1 MTAPAPAT
9 LIDRRRPPVAR
20 ARRSRSGIGAVL
32 LLGLSAVGAIQL
44 FRDSDD
50 VTTASFANLSA
61 AIAPELTGPSA
72 TPTADAFGRSGE
84 VKVRFSLPGDPIEF
98 PLAIGGNADSLH
110 YQWVT
115 VADSAAV
122 GDPLPLTAD
131 RPIAPRLPGFY
142 HIAIVRD
149 SARTI
154 VPEPTLAVMVPFDRK
169 LGNWLNGY
177 RIGTYLS
184 ERIGKRRGR
193 PEVPVG
199 FVEVRK
205 ELLDL
210 PLSKHLK
217 LADFVTHDDQDNV
230 WPKYVALNPRLL
242 DKLELV
248 LSDLGGAA
256 RPELAI
262 DGHSGFRSPSH
273 NREVRRAASDSRHQ
287 YGDAADVQ
295 IDANGDG
302 KITMTDEI
310 RVMLAVDRVE
320 RQHPDLAGG
329 LGIYT
334 SRRYRTP
341 YLHIDARGKRKRWTG

>member
-1 MTAPAPAT
+1 M
-9 LIDRRRPPVAR
+9 
-20 ARRSRSGIGAVL
+20 RRSRSGIGAVL

-44 FRDSDD
+44 FRSSED

-61 AIAPELTGPSA
+61 AIAPELVELPSA

-84 VKVRFSLPGDPIEF
+84 VKVRFSLPGEPIEF
-98 PLAIGGNADSLH
+98 PLAIGGNADSLR

-115 VADSAAV
+115 VADSVVV
-122 GDPLPLTAD
+122 GDPLPLTAE
-131 RPIAPRLPGFY
+131 RPIAPKLPGFY
-142 HIAIVRD
+142 HIAILRD

-184 ERIGKRRGR
+184 ERIGRSGRR

-199 FVEVRK
+199 FVEVRR

-217 LADFVTHDDQDNV
+217 LADFVTHDDQDNI

-262 DGHSGFRSPSH
+262 DVHSGFRSPSH

-295 IDANGDG
+295 IDTNGDG

-320 RQHPDLAGG
+320 RQHPDLVGG
-329 LGIYT
+329 LGLYT

-341 YLHIDARGKRKRWTG
+341 YLHIDTRGKRSRWTG

>member
-1 MTAPAPAT
+1 MTAQASAPRVE
-9 LIDRRRPPVAR
+9 RRRQSAGR
-20 ARRSRSGIGAVL
+20 ARRSRGGIGAAVL
-32 LLGLSAVGAIQL
+32 FGLSVVGAVQL
-44 FRDSDD
+44 FRDSTD

-61 AIAPELTGPSA
+61 AIAPELELPSA
-72 TPTADAFGRSGE
+72 APTADAFGRSGE
-84 VKVRFSLPGDPIEF
+84 VKVRFTLPGEAIEF
-98 PLAIGGNADSLH
+98 PLAIGGNADSLR

-115 VADSAAV
+115 VADSIAV
-122 GDPLPLTAD
+122 GEPLPLTAE
-131 RPIAPRLPGFY
+131 RPVAPRTPGFY
-142 HIAIVRD
+142 RIAIVRD

-154 VPEPTLAVMVPFDRK
+154 VAEPTLAVLVPFDRK

-184 ERIGKRRGR
+184 ERIGGRRGR

-199 FVEVRK
+199 FVEVHR

-230 WPKYVALNPRLL
+230 WPKYVVLNPRLL

-256 RPELAI
+256 RPELGI
-262 DGHSGFRSPSH
+262 DVHSGFRSPSH
-273 NREVRRAASDSRHQ
+273 NRDVRRAARDSRHQ

-320 RQHPDLAGG
+320 QAHPDLAGG

-341 YLHIDARGKRKRWTG
+341 YLHIDARGKRSRWTG